1 MQMHSRALAVVAAA
15 LLVPTL
21 AWAHVTVRPRESA
34 PGAEDQYTVR
44 VPTEGAVATVKLELE
59 IPDGVTVIDVPHPEG
74 ATHEL
79 KKANG
84 RITAITGRRRLSRK
98 RPRSSPSARAI
109 PRPAKVS
116 PGRRISTSPTARVPI
131 GSAPPRSAPRPS
143 PSSLRSSKPMTHRT
157 ISGVAAA
164 TMIFLATAAG
174 AHDF

>member
-1 MQMHSRALAVVAAA
+1 MQMHSRVLAVVAAA

-84 RITAITGRRRLSRK
+84 RITAITWTKEIKPKEAAEFTFSARNPKTGESITWKAHQHFADGTSADWVGPPEK
-98 RPRSSPSARAI
+98 RPASVT
-109 PRPAKVS
+109 K
-116 PGRRISTSPTARVPI
+116 
-131 GSAPPRSAPRPS
+131 
-143 PSSLRSSKPMTHRT
+143 L
-157 ISGVAAA
+157 VA
-164 TMIFLATAAG
+164 ML
-174 AHDF
+174 